1 MSSVILH
8 IESATKV
15 CSVAI
20 SSNGILIDCKEDAS
34 DQFMHGE
41 SLTLFIEELM
51 HINNLKMNDLAAVSV
66 SSGPGSYTGLRI
78 GISTAKG
85 LCYALNIPLISIQTM
100 DAMAK
105 LGKEKYPN
113 STLTPMIDARRM
125 EVYCQ
130 IFKTDLSTLK
140 ELSAD
145 IIDENSYS
153 NYEPFVCFGDGAPK
167 MHQLWQNRNIIFDL
181 ELLPSAKGQI
191 HLANEKFIKQE
202 FEDIAYFTPFYL
214 KEFMAGGAH

>member
-20 SSNGILIDCKEDAS
+20 SSNGKLIDCKEDAS

-51 HINNLKMNDLAAVSV
+51 QRNNLQMNDLAAVSV

-78 GISTAKG
+78 GVSTAKG
-85 LCYALNIPLISIQTM
+85 FCYALKIPLIAIQTM
-100 DAMAK
+100 ESMAQ

-113 STLTPMIDARRM
+113 STLAPMIDARRM

-130 IFKTDLSTLK
+130 IFNSDLSTLK
-140 ELSAD
+140 DLSAD
-145 IIDENSYS
+145 ILDEVTYS
-153 NYEPFVCFGDGAPK
+153 EYEPFVCFGDGAPK
-167 MHQLWQNRNIIFDL
+167 MHQLWQNRNITFDL
-181 ELLPSAKGQI
+181 ELLPSAKGQVR
-191 HLANEKFIKQE
+191 LANEKLIKQE
-202 FEDIAYFTPFYL
+202 FEDLAYFTPFYL

>member
-20 SSNGILIDCKEDAS
+20 SSNGKLIDCKEDAS

-41 SLTLFIEELM
+41 SLTIFVDELM
-51 HINNLKMNDLAAVSV
+51 QRNNLQMNDLVAVSV

-78 GISTAKG
+78 GVSTAKG
-85 LCYALNIPLISIQTM
+85 LCYALKIPLIAIQTM
-100 DAMAK
+100 ESMAE

-113 STLTPMIDARRM
+113 STLAPMIDARRM

-130 IFKTDLSTLK
+130 IFNSDLSTLK
-140 ELSAD
+140 DLSAD
-145 IIDENSYS
+145 ILEEVTYS
-153 NYEPFVCFGDGAPK
+153 EYEAFVCFGDGAPK

-181 ELLPSAKGQI
+181 ELLPSAKGQVR
-191 HLANEKFIKQE
+191 LANEKLNKKE
-202 FEDIAYFTPFYL
+202 FEDLAYFTPFYL

>member
-20 SSNGILIDCKEDAS
+20 SSNGKLIDCKEDAS

-51 HINNLKMNDLAAVSV
+51 QRNNLQMNDLVAVSV

-78 GISTAKG
+78 GVSTAKG
-85 LCYALNIPLISIQTM
+85 LCYALKIPLIAIQTM
-100 DAMAK
+100 ESMAE
-105 LGKEKYPN
+105 LGKEKHPN
-113 STLTPMIDARRM
+113 STLVPMIDARRM

-130 IFKTDLSTLK
+130 IFNSNLSTLK
-140 ELSAD
+140 DLSAD
-145 IIDENSYS
+145 ILDEVTYS
-153 NYEPFVCFGDGAPK
+153 EYEPFVCFGDGAPK
-167 MHQLWQNRNIIFDL
+167 MHQLWLNRNIIFDL
-181 ELLPSAKGQI
+181 ELLPSAKGQVR
-191 HLANEKFIKQE
+191 LANEKFIKQE
-202 FEDIAYFTPFYL
+202 FEDLAYFTPFYL